1 MVELEKKDRLYQ
13 LRIFFL
19 FLVCG
24 LSLFVPP
31 VFLIGDF
38 RTAYKIGITIFFL
51 LGTILIYR
59 TKRFKDYF
67 PIASA
72 FSIFSFVS
80 FIDYFIYLN
89 QSLFSWL
96 SSSRMDL
103 YVFFK
108 ILTSLIV
115 VAVIILFS
123 KVSGQSIRSIF
134 LTKGN
139 LRLGL
144 TIGFATFLVFL
155 VTAIPVSVWF
165 YGGVNLT
172 YRNIVSWA
180 PWAFSFVFANG
191 FKEELQFRGLF
202 LKKYEMFLG
211 LDVSNFLQAI
221 VFTSAHFGETYSPV
235 FFIFLI
241 LVFFLGLAFGAVM
254 QKTDSLLGAVLFHAG
269 SDIPVILGIFSN
281 L

>member
-1 MVELEKKDRLYQ
+1 MDELEKKDRSYQ
-13 LRIFFL
+13 IKHFFL

-24 LSLFVPP
+24 LSVFVPP

-38 RTAYKIGITIFFL
+38 RTAYKVGIAIFFL
-51 LGTILIYR
+51 LVTILIYR
-59 TKRFKDYF
+59 SKRFKAYF

-80 FIDYFIYLN
+80 FLDYFIYLN
-89 QSLFSWL
+89 QSLFSWV

-108 ILTSLIV
+108 ILTSLIA

-123 KVSGQSIRSIF
+123 KASGQSMRSIF
-134 LTKGN
+134 LNKGK

-144 TIGFATFLVFL
+144 TIGLGTFLVFL
-155 VTAIPVSVWF
+155 VTSVPVSMLL
-165 YGGVNLT
+165 YGGGNLN
-172 YRNIVSWA
+172 YGNLISWA
-180 PWAFSFVFANG
+180 PWVFSFVFANG

-211 LDVSNFLQAI
+211 LDVSNFLQAM
-221 VFTSAHFGETYSPV
+221 VFTSAHLGESYSSL
-235 FFIFLI
+235 FFIFLVI
-241 LVFFLGLAFGAVM
+241 VFFLGLAFGAVM
-254 QKTDSLLGAVLFHAG
+254 QKTDSLLGSVLFHAG